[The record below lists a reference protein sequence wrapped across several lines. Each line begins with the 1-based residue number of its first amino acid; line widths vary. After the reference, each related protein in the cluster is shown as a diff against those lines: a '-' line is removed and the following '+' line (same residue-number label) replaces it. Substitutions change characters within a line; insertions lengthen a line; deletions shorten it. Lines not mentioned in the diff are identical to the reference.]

1 MMKQAIFATLLLAF
15 SAMADDHNET
25 TAAATTTVAATT
37 ICMASDSDTT
47 SYDACM
53 LIQTTCT
60 DVVSACETVGGSLE
74 DACIEVA
81 TTAFTASLDAV
92 SFSDCE
98 CDIACGSSMIMFS
111 VLAMFVK
118 FLL

>member
-15 SAMADDHNET
+15 SVMAQNET
-25 TAAATTTVAATT
+25 TAAVATVATPT
-37 ICMASDSDTT
+37 CMSTDSDTT

-60 DVVSACETVGGSLE
+60 DLVSACETAGGSVE
-74 DACIEVA
+74 DTCIELA
-81 TTAFTASLDAV
+81 TDAFTLSLEAV
-92 SFSDCE
+92 SFSDCD